1 MNTSSIHQDDN
12 DNTTAAVGGV
22 FFIENIFYTCGS
34 DGMKVQEAIDNWL
47 DARDKG
53 GAETK
58 NVAEVKAVPSLRRE
72 YLGLSSLKTKYAT
85 TPMVE
90 MRLEDLPI
98 RLGVRYFHMFIPP
111 PVPLF
116 QHLLDDPASSPSW
129 CRRIVDMLEVFY
141 LSWSQQQK
149 WSISRIHFR
158 TKKFTKI
165 ASFFGVLGN
174 PLHFFFGQT
183 NLVK

>member
-34 DGMKVQEAIDNWL
+34 DGMKVQEVIDNWL

-53 GAETK
+53 GGQRPRMSQ
-58 NVAEVKAVPSLRRE
+58 VSSLRRE

-158 TKKFTKI
+158 TKKVYQNRVIFRGTGESL
-165 ASFFGVLGN
+165 A
-174 PLHFFFGQT
+174 FFFWT
-183 NLVK
+183 N